1 MSTTVDGASS
11 QDRSCLSVIVV
22 TYKTVLTVL
31 AALHIAI
38 VSHVVDWERPRVTDG
53 IEWGLRSNSVW
64 GKILQENDKNI
75 HRKQS
80 ILKQSLKA

>member
-1 MSTTVDGASS
+1 MLSTESGLES
-11 QDRSCLSVIVV
+11 QMELSGDC
-22 TYKTVLTVL
+22 K
-31 AALHIAI
+31 
-38 VSHVVDWERPRVTDG
+38 
-53 IEWGLRSNSVW
+53 NSVW